1 MSNVFNHVFYFMID
15 TEAGL
20 ADRLQIMA
28 RYLYTGENSQAVQE
42 NLFCGM
48 ISAQVV

>member
-1 MSNVFNHVFYFMID
+1 MLIVFNHVFYFMID
-15 TEAGL
+15 AEAGS
-20 ADRLQIMA
+20 ADRFQITA
-28 RYLYTGENSQAVQE
+28 QYLYTGNNSQAVQD

>member
-1 MSNVFNHVFYFMID
+1 MLIIFNHVFHFMID

-28 RYLYTGENSQAVQE
+28 QYLHTGDNSQAVQE

>member
-1 MSNVFNHVFYFMID
+1 MSIVFNHVFYFMID

-20 ADRLQIMA
+20 ADRLQVMA
-28 RYLYTGENSQAVQE
+28 QYLYTGDNSQAVQD

-48 ISAQVV
+48 ISVQVV

>member
-1 MSNVFNHVFYFMID
+1 MSIVFNHVFHFMIY

-28 RYLYTGENSQAVQE
+28 QYLYTGDNSQAVQD

-48 ISAQVV
+48 ISVQVI

>member
-1 MSNVFNHVFYFMID
+1 MLIIFNHVFYFMID

-28 RYLYTGENSQAVQE
+28 QYLHAGDNSQAVQE